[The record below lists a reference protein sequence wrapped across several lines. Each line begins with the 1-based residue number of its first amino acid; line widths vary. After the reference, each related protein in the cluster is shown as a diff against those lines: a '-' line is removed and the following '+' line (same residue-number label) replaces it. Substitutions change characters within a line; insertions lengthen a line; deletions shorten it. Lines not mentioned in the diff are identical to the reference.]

1 MGRVYQ
7 AVLQGSGKHLGKALR
22 RSVASV
28 WGLADDGS
36 PRFEADD
43 RTAHAVLHDGPSCG
57 RYTVTDA
64 TDDTRLT
71 AIWGPASSGSSAWA
85 LVAVDVPAWDGGD
98 VPRGDAGR
106 AVEVVSGLLD
116 AERAFDGAIPLET
129 APVDVDG
136 KQVDE
141 LLAHLLDSRRRV
153 PVIVLSVDER
163 EPALPARHAAEL
175 ARRTAGTALVARL
188 CDKSSQNRLNDA
200 LGDGFA
206 VYGGALRTYMAALD
220 PRAEDYPHRHPVRSG
235 GALRE
240 SGTRAL
246 DVVVTGVT
254 SDAVRRP
261 LPLGVRRGLRLV
273 PLVLDQGVDWCDVS
287 VRPTSI
293 RPRPGAASLP
303 SAVGSVPLPTALVPG
318 AAGARAKP
326 APGSVGDGRAAPAG
340 ESGGEPSRAGG
351 EAQRGATV
359 NGVAAAS
366 AAIGSSPGGS
376 SLGGSSLGGPAPTG
390 PSSAGSAPITSSPTV
405 SAGASSE
412 RDVADDAPASAASST
427 AAPPAAWADEVA
439 RLVVGRLSEVVEAQR
454 AFASLVEELRRIA
467 DRFER
472 FDTTPEREAE
482 TEALTAELDRL
493 RYDYDLLVLQYEEL
507 AEESRRTEE
516 RNRRLD
522 GLLARSC
529 GAGGG
534 EAAYDDVWA
543 PDCLADVLLRARVEL
558 PHVSLPESLD
568 AGAATLDKAE
578 TGHVRVWAGA
588 AWDALRALN
597 AYASARSANTFRGG
611 FHDWCRNPPHGAH
624 ALSPK
629 KFAMKESDAV
639 AGRAKFRK
647 ARTFPVPPEVAP
659 EQSVFMEAHI
669 KLRGIGNPAP
679 RMHFHDDAAGTT
691 GRIHIGY
698 LGHHLDNTRTN

>member
-7 AVLQGSGKHLGKALR
+7 AVLQGSGEHLGRALR

-36 PRFEADD
+36 LRCEADGGGA
-43 RTAHAVLHDGPSCG
+43 RAVLHDGPSCG

-64 TDDTRLT
+64 ADDTRLT
-71 AIWGPASSGSSAWA
+71 AIWGPASSGSTAWA
-85 LVAVDVPAWDGGD
+85 VIAVDTPAADGREGA
-98 VPRGDAGR
+98 RGDPGR
-106 AVEVVSGLLD
+106 AVEVISGLLD

-129 APVDVDG
+129 TPVDVDG
-136 KQVDE
+136 EQVDE
-141 LLAHLLDSRRRV
+141 LVAYLLDPRRRV

-163 EPALPARHAAEL
+163 EPSLPARHAADL

-188 CDKSSQNRLNDA
+188 CDKSSQNRLNDV

-206 VYGGALRTYMAALD
+206 VYGGALRTYMAPLD

-235 GALRE
+235 AALRE
-240 SGTRAL
+240 SGARAL

-254 SDAVRRP
+254 GDAVRRP
-261 LPLGVRRGLRLV
+261 LPPDVRRGLRVV
-273 PLVLDQGVDWCDVS
+273 PLVLDRGLDWCDVNA
-287 VRPTSI
+287 RPTSI
-293 RPRPGAASLP
+293 RPRPVPTPVPPPTPGP
-303 SAVGSVPLPTALVPG
+303 IPLPTALVPG
-318 AAGARAKP
+318 AVGLRPKP
-326 APGSVGDGRAAPAG
+326 AGPPGTSAADAPVGA
-340 ESGGEPSRAGG
+340 EAGG
-351 EAQRGATV
+351 ERPDAADAPTAPAA
-359 NGVAAAS
+359 NGVPVAAPPTAPVG
-366 AAIGSSPGGS
+366 AAEPRDVPAVPQA
-376 SLGGSSLGGPAPTG
+376 PAP
-390 PSSAGSAPITSSPTV
+390 PLAV
-405 SAGASSE
+405 
-412 RDVADDAPASAASST
+412 
-427 AAPPAAWADEVA
+427 PPAAWADEVA
-439 RLVVGRLSEVVEAQR
+439 RLVVGRLTDVVEAQR
-454 AFASLVEELRRIA
+454 SFARLVGELRRIA

-472 FDTTPEREAE
+472 FGTTPEREAE

-507 AEESRRTEE
+507 AEEARRVED

-522 GLLARSC
+522 GLLAQSC
-529 GAGGG
+529 GGEGG
-534 EAAYDDVWA
+534 ETAYDDVWA

-558 PHVSLPESLD
+558 SHVSLPDSLD
-568 AGAATLDKAE
+568 SGAATLDKAE

-597 AYASARSANTFRGG
+597 AYASARSAHTFRGG
-611 FHDWCRNPPHGAH
+611 FHDWCRNPPHGAY

-647 ARTFPVPPEVAP
+647 ARTFPVPSEVAS

-679 RMHFHDDAAGTT
+679 RMHFHDDAAGNT